1 MGFVESMIK
10 NHPEYE
16 RRRNVL
22 AEMSVL
28 KDNMKHRVPN
38 EPWSTEEIEDAVNLA
53 ENGPIPG
60 RPSVTRGAGDARTR
74 SRAVPEDWS
83 AIADNEILTQ
93 ASKEMK
99 ELGIGW
105 WDTVDNDK
113 ELQLTV
119 EYIRNAGKD
128 DDDDYVPEPEPEP
141 EIADVPKELPQEIA
155 TAQDEINKFRDN
167 RYDYDT
173 GESVFYNR
181 ILGPR
186 ASGHPT
192 KSWKELQESEIA
204 QENLRDP
211 KGGSYLDKYLLKNED
226 TFREALLAE
235 IEQTMNA

>member
-1 MGFVESMIK
+1 MGFVESLIK
-10 NHPEYE
+10 NSPEYKKE
-16 RRRNVL
+16 QSTRMDM
-22 AEMSVL
+22 EG
-28 KDNMKHRVPN
+28 RVPN
-38 EPWSTEEIEDAVNLA
+38 EPWSKEEVIEA
-53 ENGPIPG
+53 ERLLYGGPEPA
-60 RPSVTRGAGDARTR
+60 RPSVTRGAGDARTT
-74 SRAVPEDWS
+74 SRYVPENWS
-83 AIADNEILTQ
+83 QMANSPILNQ
-93 ASKEMK
+93 ASEEMQK
-99 ELGIGW
+99 LGIGW
-105 WDTVDNDK
+105 WDTVNNDK

>member
-10 NHPEYE
+10 ANPAYQEE
-16 RRRNVL
+16 QNIRRDM
-22 AEMSVL
+22 E
-28 KDNMKHRVPN
+28 HRVPK
-38 EPWSTEEIEDAVNLA
+38 EPWSQEEKLIAKRLLYA
-53 ENGPIPG
+53 GPEPAQ
-60 RPSVTRGAGDARTR
+60 PSVTRGAGDARTR
-74 SRAVPEDWS
+74 SRYVPENWS
-83 AIADNEILTQ
+83 QMANSPILNQ
-93 ASKEMK
+93 ASEEMQK
-99 ELGIGW
+99 LGIGW
-105 WDTVDNDK
+105 WDTVNNDK